1 MKAIKLI
8 LIHFLFF
15 FLILLITYLL
25 EEYLIV
31 KRTCFAILIIG
42 LSLFIYNYLQKID
55 KVLKA
60 FFVNLISLFLFFEI
74 MKVSEYLLGLMP
86 KYIENILVSMLA
98 SLISIVLYLGV
109 IILLRN
115 LVKRLNQTK

>member
-1 MKAIKLI
+1 MKVKKLI

-15 FLILLITYLL
+15 FLIFLTTHLL

-42 LSLFIYNYLQKID
+42 LSLFIYNYLQKTD

-98 SLISIVLYLGV
+98 SLISIALYLGV

-115 LVKRLNQTK
+115 IVKRLKSN